1 MQSKKSTNKT
11 FRDLLIYRIASTIS
25 YQMMMVAVGW
35 HIFEITNDVVSLGL
49 VGLAELVPYFLFA
62 FYAGHA
68 VDYYSR
74 KLIAF
79 LACLLHV
86 IVGVFLMFVAMD
98 YLQPASAL
106 IYLGVAFLG
115 IGRALLRPS
124 YQSLFGELIP
134 REETPKYSAYA
145 SSAFQACVVSGP
157 AIAGILIGLIG
168 LEWTYF
174 ISGVVAVFG
183 MYAIVLID
191 EKKHVSMEHKNQF
204 FKSLKIGLSYVKN
217 HHLLLTTMSLDMMA
231 VLFGGA
237 VSMLPAFVKEVLH
250 AGPEALGILRAAPAI
265 GSMLTGFYLA
275 RHPILKYSGKYMIAA
290 VAGFGFSI
298 IAFSLSETLFL
309 SVVFLFL
316 TGFFDSISVVV
327 RSAVFQLTTPDQMR
341 GRVSA
346 INGIFVGSSNELGA
360 LESGVAASLMGLIP
374 SIAFG
379 GAVTVVVA
387 AVTYFFAPTL
397 RKMDLK
403 DLIEQHAHD
412 PKPEIVK

>member
-1 MQSKKSTNKT
+1 MHSKQSTTKA

-35 HIFEITNDVVSLGL
+35 HIFEITHDVISLGL

-62 FYAGHA
+62 LYAGHA

-86 IVGVFLMFVAMD
+86 LVGIFLMLVALD
-98 YLQPASAL
+98 YLQPATAL
-106 IYLGVAFLG
+106 IYLGVALLG

-157 AIAGILIGLIG
+157 AIAGVLIGLIG
-168 LEWTYF
+168 LEWTYLTA
-174 ISGVVAVFG
+174 GVFAMFG
-183 MYAIVLID
+183 MYAIVLVN
-191 EKKHVSMEHKNQF
+191 EKQHSSLEHKNQF

-217 HHLLLTTMSLDMMA
+217 HHLLLSTMSLDMMA

-265 GSMLTGFYLA
+265 GSMLTGIYLA
-275 RHPILKYSGKYMIAA
+275 RHPILKYSGKYMTAA
-290 VAGFGFSI
+290 VAGFGVSI
-298 IAFSLSETLFL
+298 IGFSLSQTVLL
-309 SVVFLFL
+309 SVVFLTL
-316 TGFFDSISVVV
+316 TGFFDAISVVV

-360 LESGVAASLMGLIP
+360 LESGLAASLLGLVP

-379 GAVTVVVA
+379 GVVTILVA
-387 AVTYFFAPTL
+387 GATYFMAPTL

-403 DLIEQHAHD
+403 DLIEEHAQD
-412 PKPEIVK
+412 PKP

>member
-1 MQSKKSTNKT
+1 MQSKKSTTKA
-11 FRDLLIYRIASTIS
+11 FRDLLIYRVASTIS

-35 HIFEITNDVVSLGL
+35 HIFEITHDVISLGL

-62 FYAGHA
+62 LYAGHV

-86 IVGVFLMFVAMD
+86 IVGIFLMLVALD
-98 YLQPASAL
+98 YLQPASTL

-115 IGRALLRPS
+115 VGRALLRPS

-168 LEWTYF
+168 LEWTYL
-174 ISGVVAVFG
+174 IAGVFAMFG
-183 MYAIVLID
+183 MYAIVLVD
-191 EKKHVSMEHKNQF
+191 EKKHVSLEHKNQF

-250 AGPEALGILRAAPAI
+250 AGPEVLGILRAAPAI
-265 GSMLTGFYLA
+265 GSMLTGIYLA
-275 RHPILKYSGKYMIAA
+275 RHPILKHSGKYMVAA
-290 VAGFGFSI
+290 VAGFGVSI
-298 IAFSLSETLFL
+298 IGFSLSETVLL
-309 SVVFLFL
+309 SVVFLTL
-316 TGFFDSISVVV
+316 TGFFDAISVVV

-360 LESGVAASLMGLIP
+360 LESGLAASLLGLVP
-374 SIAFG
+374 SIAVG
-379 GAVTVVVA
+379 GVITVLVA
-387 AVTYFFAPTL
+387 GATYFMAPTL
-397 RKMDLK
+397 RNMDLK
-403 DLIEQHAHD
+403 DLIEEHSKD
-412 PKPEIVK
+412 PKQ